1 MRTSIRQN
9 LTGRLQ
15 ITRNENAKRSAL
27 RTRSLVYVP
36 DDPQVVVLLANGIVE
51 QSATN
56 NPHIAEERNQ
66 IVDDSGANEED
77 KFVSYDF

>member
-1 MRTSIRQN
+1 M
-9 LTGRLQ
+9 
-15 ITRNENAKRSAL
+15 
-27 RTRSLVYVP
+27 YVP

-77 KFVSYDF
+77 KFVSYAF